1 MKAIELKMPDE
12 VYKKLEN
19 LASQDHQSV
28 NAFALRK
35 LEELA
40 RAVEDLKELERR
52 AQRGNRGKFEASM
65 AKVLLTVTSWPPQR
79 IFQRLHT
86 MRFVRSLEKRA
97 SESSTSGV
105 RTTST
110 TS

>member
-65 AKVLLTVTSWPPQR
+65 AKVPTVPP
-79 IFQRLHT
+79 IAGDDL
-86 MRFVRSLEKRA
+86 
-97 SESSTSGV
+97 
-105 RTTST
+105 
-110 TS
+110 